1 MKSDLIQK
9 SRMLTILPGLLFLV
23 LMALLC
29 IQAACSK
36 ASEEKPDT
44 TNLVST
50 GPEIGPDSLLPAEYT
65 CNGETASIPLEWC
78 GTPEGSRYFALI
90 MQYEASPTDI
100 HRYRLR
106 CNIPS
111 TINMLHRNAS
121 GIGTQGSNCNN
132 GRSGYAPPCSKGPGP
147 KKYIFSQYALSDT
160 ARVPLPSSRV
170 NREVLLSASKDIT
183 ISSATLTVVYS
194 RTFI

>member
-1 MKSDLIQK
+1 MKSDRFQK
-9 SRMLTILPGLLFLV
+9 NPLLTILPGLLILV
-23 LMALLC
+23 LMAFLC

-78 GTPEGSRYFALI
+78 GTPEGSRYFTLI

-111 TINMLHRNAS
+111 IINMLQRNAS
-121 GIGTQGSNCNN
+121 GIGILGNN
-132 GRSGYAPPCSKGPGP
+132 SINGKSGYVPPCSKGPGP
-147 KKYIFSQYALSDT
+147 KNIFSACMLCPILP
-160 ARVPLPSSRV
+160 AFRFPL
-170 NREVLLSASKDIT
+170 RE
-183 ISSATLTVVYS
+183 
-194 RTFI
+194 